1 MKQEV
6 DDNEL
11 TDSFILAGWTRRPME
26 YIKILDIAVLISRW
40 EGFGLV
46 LPEYML
52 ANKPIVATDV
62 DAIPFIVQDH
72 VNGLLAPVDDDEK
85 IAENVVEI
93 YRDAELRDKL
103 VEEGRREV
111 DERFNVERVAK
122 DTEDLMN
129 SLAMLKYRKY

>member
-1 MKQEV
+1 
-6 DDNEL
+6 
-11 TDSFILAGWTRRPME
+11 ME

-85 IAENVVEI
+85 IAENVIEI
-93 YRDAELRDKL
+93 YQDENLKKKL
-103 VEEGRREV
+103 VSEGKREV
-111 DERFNVERVAK
+111 AERFNVKRVAK
-122 DTEDLMN
+122 EHERLFE
-129 SLAMLKYRKY
+129 R

>member
-1 MKQEV
+1 
-6 DDNEL
+6 
-11 TDSFILAGWTRRPME
+11 
-26 YIKILDIAVLISRW
+26 
-40 EGFGLV
+40 
-46 LPEYML
+46 ML

-85 IAENVVEI
+85 IAENVIEI

-111 DERFNVERVAK
+111 DERFNVDRVAS
-122 DTEDLMN
+122 EHERLFGR
-129 SLAMLKYRKY
+129 LAR

>member
-1 MKQEV
+1 
-6 DDNEL
+6 
-11 TDSFILAGWTRRPME
+11 ME

-93 YRDAELRDKL
+93 YQDENLKKKL
-103 VEEGRREV
+103 VSEGKREV
-111 DERFNVERVAK
+111 TERFNVKRVAK
-122 DTEDLMN
+122 EHERLFE
-129 SLAMLKYRKY
+129 R

>member
-1 MKQEV
+1 MQQEV

-11 TDSFILAGWTRRPME
+11 TDSFYSCWLDRRPME

-85 IAENVVEI
+85 IAENVIEI

-111 DERFNVERVAK
+111 EERFNIERVVGEHERLFWRLIK
-122 DTEDLMN
+122 E
-129 SLAMLKYRKY
+129 

>member
-1 MKQEV
+1 
-6 DDNEL
+6 
-11 TDSFILAGWTRRPME
+11 ME

-85 IAENVVEI
+85 IAENVIEI
-93 YRDAELRDKL
+93 YRDAGLKDKL
-103 VEEGRREV
+103 IKEGNKAV
-111 DERFNVERVAK
+111 DERFNVARVAK
-122 DTEDLMN
+122 ETEKLFYNILIKNKDWKGQN
-129 SLAMLKYRKY
+129 PNECKRNGE

>member
-1 MKQEV
+1 M
-6 DDNEL
+6 
-11 TDSFILAGWTRRPME
+11 GR
-26 YIKILDIAVLISRW
+26 
-40 EGFGLV
+40 LV

-111 DERFNVERVAK
+111 DERFNVERVAG
-122 DTEDLMN
+122 DTEDLIDG
-129 SLAMLKYRKY
+129 LLMLKYRKC